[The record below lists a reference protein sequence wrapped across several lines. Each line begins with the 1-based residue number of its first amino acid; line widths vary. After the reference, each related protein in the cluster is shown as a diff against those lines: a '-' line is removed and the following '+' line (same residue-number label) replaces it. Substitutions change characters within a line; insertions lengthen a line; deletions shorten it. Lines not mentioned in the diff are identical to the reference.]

1 MTGKHILEG
10 LIKWSSRE
18 LWADRFEEILEDHL
32 LPTCDE
38 TGLEMDDIV
47 STLGE
52 GLFMSTVWACA
63 FEDFL
68 TREFD
73 GGENAIDDYLKRRG
87 WKETAS
93 VRSYMAALR
102 NSTMSLYEV
111 SEIVPGK
118 SFRARD
124 LIRGDEPILVSERS
138 ATRSLK
144 PWDRIAARVVQM
156 GTKMQIGGGVLVFE
170 HGTAENILEAW
181 DAFGKLGK
189 DERRKFAENVLGK
202 DFDDEVIADL
212 SPIEMLRTS
221 SAMFTNFWLVDLIGR
236 VREPAIPDLRNA
248 EGDELVLCVAR
259 YPLAAG
265 TTSNDIRSVLQ
276 AHDEFCMANTTTW
289 NWITREKQA
298 AAAGA
303 GEQPGRSLNFE
314 TWRDDGALVLGDV
327 TLEDKAVVL
336 SVNSRQRCDRGDALM
351 SRILSSRVGKP
362 SIKTETIEQ
371 MMASRDAAEP
381 QAVEISEEE
390 KCAVIHEQMD
400 RHYRSVLD
408 EPVPALGGVTPR
420 AAVKTDSGRIKV
432 AEWLKMMENSTA
444 KSGDHN
450 SAMASYNFG
459 WLWKELGLAKLRR

>member
-221 SAMFTNFWLVDLIGR
+221 R
-236 VREPAIPDLRNA
+236 
-248 EGDELVLCVAR
+248 
-259 YPLAAG
+259 AG